1 MAKQRSVKFWR
12 NVLTVILVR
21 ETYPLEL
28 CKHELPDLNLE
39 KVQSLLTSAKENDS
53 LKKGELYCLK
63 SFKFN
68 NKFNNFSFDASL

>member
-39 KVQSLLTSAKENDS
+39 KVQSLLTSSKENDS
-53 LKKGELYCLK
+53 LKKGELY
-63 SFKFN
+63 SI
-68 NKFNNFSFDASL
+68 

>member
-1 MAKQRSVKFWR
+1 MFL
-12 NVLTVILVR
+12 NDTLVR

-53 LKKGELYCLK
+53 LKKGIVELSWKKYQ
-63 SFKFN
+63 
-68 NKFNNFSFDASL
+68 